1 MTRKPH
7 CYVLLLTKF
16 NKSFSLTNGELIAVK
31 IDLCLI
37 FFLFLW
43 IELHLRRIKKDN
55 SRLHPFH
62 TTSHRRRG
70 NEIAPMRCSETSQ
83 I

>member
-37 FFLFLW
+37 FFVPV
-43 IELHLRRIKKDN
+43 D
-55 SRLHPFH
+55 
-62 TTSHRRRG
+62 
-70 NEIAPMRCSETSQ
+70 
-83 I
+83 